1 MNVIEMPRASVADV
15 VEGLRALA
23 DKLES
28 DEVVAHNLAWI
39 IDKGDGVIDIGLLG
53 QSPQP
58 ATTAYFLMGLGKRR
72 LEDSV

>member
-1 MNVIEMPRASVADV
+1 MKVIEMPRASAIDV

-23 DKLES
+23 DRLES
-28 DEVVAHNLAWI
+28 DGFVAHNLAWVV
-39 IDKGDGVIDIGLLG
+39 DMGDGNIDMGLLG

-58 ATTAYFLMGLGKRR
+58 ATTAYFLLGLGKRK